1 MRAVNYVLD
10 DKEAFQLFLKNGDI
24 EIHNIAI
31 ERCFR
36 HIAMG
41 RRNWGKAGSH
51 EAAENLAFMCSLY
64 ESCKMN
70 NLNFGR
76 YIEDILTAGVG
87 GDDMFSNAP
96 GSGREGDRDEL
107 YDEAVAAV
115 IKSQKPTISSLQ
127 RFLRIGYNRAATLID
142 QMEADGIISAPDH
155 ANKRTILA
163 RNNEQLDG

>member
-1 MRAVNYVLD
+1 MNYLFYIERVANEKNKRGKARLAFRLKYSRSVVQSIMKALQRMKDEKDTKKYGKMVMRAVNYVLD

-51 EAAENLAFMCSLY
+51 KAAENLAFMYSLY

-76 YIEDILTAGVG
+76 YIEDILTRMKD
-87 GDDMFSNAP
+87 GDKDYASMLLCWKI
-96 GSGREGDRDEL
+96 EE
-107 YDEAVAAV
+107 VK
-115 IKSQKPTISSLQ
+115 KS
-127 RFLRIGYNRAATLID
+127 A
-142 QMEADGIISAPDH
+142 
-155 ANKRTILA
+155 
-163 RNNEQLDG
+163 